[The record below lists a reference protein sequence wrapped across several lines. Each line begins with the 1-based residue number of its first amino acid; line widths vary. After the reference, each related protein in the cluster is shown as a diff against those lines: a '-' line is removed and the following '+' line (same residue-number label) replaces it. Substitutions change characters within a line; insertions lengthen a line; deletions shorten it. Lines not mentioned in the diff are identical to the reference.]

1 LWRSSRHLHLRRDV
15 QGGLRVSAAI
25 GKEPVEVKDG
35 PGFIVNKILIP
46 MINEA
51 VCVLQDGIASAAD
64 IDKAM
69 QLGAN
74 FPWDRWRLTT

>member
-1 LWRSSRHLHLRRDV
+1 
-15 QGGLRVSAAI
+15 
-25 GKEPVEVKDG
+25 
-35 PGFIVNKILIP
+35 